1 MQAAIAES
9 GFESEVVGEVWG
21 FALVKGVVFGH
32 RWRVSWGLWRPATDG
47 SSMGKEDGF
56 DG

>member
-1 MQAAIAES
+1 M
-9 GFESEVVGEVWG
+9 GFRVGDV
-21 FALVKGVVFGH
+21 AVRLVKGVVFGH
-32 RWRVSWGLWRPATDG
+32 RWRVSWGLWVLAADG